1 MAIFLR
7 EFIDVG
13 NLQLLTEAGE
23 NGVGRSYRVKGPF
36 LQSEVKNGNAR
47 NYPRQYVER
56 EVNLFTENKIN
67 RRRALGELDHSQN
80 VTVHLERASHL
91 IESLTMTGNDA
102 IGNAKIIDTPMGRIA
117 MTLIDEKILLGV
129 SSRSVGSLDT
139 SGRVGSDLKLI
150 TVDLC
155 ADPSAPKG
163 FVEALVENKN
173 YIIGN
178 DGEILEDP
186 INKIESEIQKKYNS
200 KVALSLM
207 TDFLNEIARKSR

>member
-13 NLQLLTEAGE
+13 NLQLLTEEGI
-23 NGVGRSYRVKGPF
+23 NGAGRSYRIKGPF
-36 LQSEVKNGNAR
+36 LQSEVKNGNSR
-47 NYPRQYVER
+47 NYPRPYVER

-67 RRRALGELDHSQN
+67 KRRALGELDHSQN

-173 YIIGN
+173 YIIGT

-207 TDFLNEIARKSR
+207 TDFLNEISRKSR

>member
-7 EFIDVG
+7 EFVDVG
-13 NLQLLTEAGE
+13 SLQLLNEVNADGS
-23 NGVGRSYRVKGPF
+23 GRTYRVKGPF
-36 LQSEVKNGNAR
+36 LQAEVKNGNGR
-47 NYPRQYVER
+47 DYPVEYVTR
-56 EVNLFTENKIN
+56 EVGLFTEQKIN

-80 VTVHLERASHL
+80 VTVHLERASHI

-129 SSRSVGSLDT
+129 SSRSVGSL
-139 SGRVGSDLKLI
+139 SREGRVGSDLKLI
-150 TVDLC
+150 TIDLC

-163 FVEALVENKN
+163 FVEALVENKQ

-178 DGEILEDP
+178 DGEILEEP

-207 TDFLNEIARKSR
+207 SDFLNEISKKMR